1 MFCTTRDVKKFTNYD
16 VTGEQLGVA
25 QGILEIYIGR
35 LEIEIVDMRDK
46 ALLGRALAYQA
57 AYMKNDTEKIFE
69 QVALSQVGAGDSVST
84 FKAGDFTSPWIAP
97 LTVLTCDKLSW
108 FKSRSIKTGRVFQ
121 RKAYIPW
128 ERD

>member
-16 VTGEQLGVA
+16 VTAEQLGRA
-25 QGILEIYIGR
+25 QGILEVYIGR
-35 LEIEIVDMRDK
+35 LEIEITDMRDK

-57 AYMKNDTEKIFE
+57 AYMVNDTEKIFE
-69 QVALSQVGAGDSVST
+69 QVALAQVGVGDSISQ

-108 FKSRSIKTGRVFQ
+108 FRSRSVHTGKVFQ
-121 RKAYIPW
+121 KKARIPW